1 LPWFDLTVNGRKLD
15 LAPRT
20 SWLRGASMTAKERV
34 CGKRVAILFESDLCI
49 HSRHCVLDRPDVFVP
64 NVAGA

>member
-1 LPWFDLTVNGRKLD
+1 
-15 LAPRT
+15 
-20 SWLRGASMTAKERV
+20 MTAKERV
-34 CGKRVAILFESDLCI
+34 CGKRVAILFKSDLCI